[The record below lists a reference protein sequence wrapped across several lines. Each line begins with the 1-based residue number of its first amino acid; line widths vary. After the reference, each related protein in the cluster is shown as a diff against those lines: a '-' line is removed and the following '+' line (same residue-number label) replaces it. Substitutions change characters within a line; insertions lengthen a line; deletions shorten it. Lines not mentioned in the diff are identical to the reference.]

1 MQSWRKAFI
10 MDTGE
15 TGPAAARTGEKEK
28 SMRKVA
34 LVTGGGRGI
43 GRAIVRR
50 LAEQGY
56 DVAVN
61 YHRSRE
67 AAEELAEE
75 LRRAGRSAAAFGADT
90 AEPGEVDAMFR
101 AAEAALGPVEV
112 LVNNAGISPPSGLF
126 QDVDDETWDR
136 AFAVNV
142 GGMRNTIRRALP
154 HMLHEKRGSIV
165 NLSSIWGL
173 RGASCEAVYA
183 GTKAAVAGLTRSL
196 ALELAPSHIRVNAVA
211 PGCIDTDMLR
221 ALGQE
226 TVGALAAQ
234 TPLGRLGT
242 PEDIAAAAAFLAGEE
257 ASFITGQILTVDGGF
272 AG

>member
-1 MQSWRKAFI
+1 
-10 MDTGE
+10 
-15 TGPAAARTGEKEK
+15 
-28 SMRKVA
+28 MRKVA

-43 GRAIVRR
+43 GRAIVRK

-61 YHRSRE
+61 YHRSRA

-75 LRRAGRSAAAFGADT
+75 LRRAGCNAAAFGADT
-90 AEPGEVDAMFR
+90 AEPEAVKAMFR
-101 AAEAALGPVEV
+101 AAQAALGPVEV
-112 LVNNAGISPPSGLF
+112 LVNNAGIALPGGLF
-126 QDVDDETWDR
+126 QDVDDGTWNR

-142 GGMRNTIRRALP
+142 GGMRNTIRSALP

-165 NLSSIWGL
+165 NISSIWGL
-173 RGASCEAVYA
+173 RGASCEVTYSS
-183 GTKAAVAGLTRSL
+183 TKAAVVGLTRSL
-196 ALELAPSHIRVNAVA
+196 AMELAPSHIRVNAVA
-211 PGCIDTDMLR
+211 PGCIDTDMVR
-221 ALGQE
+221 SLGRE
-226 TVGALAAQ
+226 TMDALAAQ

-272 AG
+272 VG

>member
-1 MQSWRKAFI
+1 
-10 MDTGE
+10 
-15 TGPAAARTGEKEK
+15 
-28 SMRKVA
+28 MRKVA

-43 GRAIVRR
+43 GRAIVRK

-61 YHRSRE
+61 YHQSRA
-67 AAEELAEE
+67 AAEELVKE
-75 LRRAGRSAAAFGADT
+75 LRQEGHNAAAFQADT
-90 AEPGEVDAMFR
+90 AEPEAVRAMFR
-101 AAEAALGPVEV
+101 EIEAALGPVEV
-112 LVNNAGISPPSGLF
+112 LVNNAGIALPSGLF
-126 QDVDDETWDR
+126 QDVDDETWNR

-142 GGMRNTIRRALP
+142 GGMRNTIYSALP

-165 NLSSIWGL
+165 NISSIWGL
-173 RGASCEAVYA
+173 RGASCEVAYA
-183 GTKAAVAGLTRSL
+183 CTKAAVVGLTRSL

-211 PGCIDTDMLR
+211 PGCIDTDMVR
-221 ALGQE
+221 SLGRE
-226 TVGALAAQ
+226 TMDDLAAQ

-242 PEDIAAAAAFLAGEE
+242 PQDIAAAATFLAGEE

>member
-1 MQSWRKAFI
+1 
-10 MDTGE
+10 
-15 TGPAAARTGEKEK
+15 
-28 SMRKVA
+28 MRKVA

-43 GRAIVRR
+43 GRAIARK

-61 YHRSRE
+61 YHRSRV

-75 LRRAGRSAAAFGADT
+75 LRRSGCNAAAFGADT
-90 AEPGEVDAMFR
+90 AEPEAVKAMFR
-101 AAEAALGPVEV
+101 AAQAALGPVEV
-112 LVNNAGISPPSGLF
+112 LVNNAGIALPGGLF
-126 QDVDDETWDR
+126 QDVDDEMWNR

-142 GGMRNTIRRALP
+142 GGMRNTIRSALP

-165 NLSSIWGL
+165 NISSIWGL
-173 RGASCEAVYA
+173 RGASCEVTYA
-183 GTKAAVAGLTRSL
+183 STKAAVVGLTRSL

-211 PGCIDTDMLR
+211 PGCIDTDMVR
-221 ALGQE
+221 SLGRE
-226 TVGALAAQ
+226 TMDALAAQ

-242 PEDIAAAAAFLAGEE
+242 PEDIAAAAVFLAGEE

-272 AG
+272 VG